1 MVDKTDNSNLLVVN
15 EEFVDA
21 AVEDVWEAV
30 STEGGRERWLTGE
43 DAERQLV
50 VESEQAPGEQ
60 GFDSGRIAWWLWAE
74 GEEPRRVELLVVA
87 APRGTRVIA
96 IESAPGLPLTLLA
109 SMFANSVC
117 HA

>member
-1 MVDKTDNSNLLVVN
+1 MVDKTDNSNQLVVN
-15 EEFVDA
+15 EEFVGA
-21 AVEDVWEAV
+21 PVEDVWEAV
-30 STEGGRERWLTGE
+30 ATDHGRERWLTDE
-43 DAERQLV
+43 DAERELV

-60 GFDSGRIAWWLWAE
+60 GFDSGRIVWWWWGE

-109 SMFANSVC
+109 LMFAG
-117 HA
+117 AYA

>member
-1 MVDKTDNSNLLVVN
+1 MVDKLDNSNQVVVN

-21 AVEDVWEAV
+21 PVDDVWEAV
-30 STEGGRERWLTGE
+30 ATEEGRERWLSEEDGE
-43 DAERQLV
+43 RELV

-60 GFDSGRIAWWLWAE
+60 GFDSGRIVWWWWNP

-96 IESAPGLPLTLLA
+96 VESAPGLPLTLLA
-109 SMFANSVC
+109 SIFAP
-117 HA
+117 AYA